1 MTSRILLRVVSD
13 CAASSLPLLAN
24 RCRGFAHRLS
34 RWSHTYASTLHTQQ
48 EPFHPI
54 PNKYPVWLNADQVFD
69 KLLDSNQKIFIHGGA
84 ATPAHLIERMV
95 EAGKRR
101 QLSNIGLIHIHTEG
115 EAPYNEPDCDGIF
128 RSNSLFT
135 SSNCRSAIQA
145 GRADFT
151 PIFLSEIP
159 LLFRRGFVQ
168 LDVALI
174 MVTPPDRHGFCSL
187 GPSVDCTRAAI
198 QNARYIVAQVNPKLP
213 RTRGDASI
221 HCSHIDCMVHMPQP
235 MHELAG
241 REINPEEQKI
251 GKLIADNLVANGATL
266 QTGIGSIPDA
276 VLGSLTEHKE
286 LGVHTE
292 MFSDGVVDLTE
303 AGAIT
308 NSRKKIKP
316 GKIVTGFVIGTNKV
330 FNFIDDNAMVELCD
344 IQFVNQ
350 VSVINLNPRV
360 TAINSCIEIDLT
372 GQVVSDSIGSRIYS
386 GVGGQ
391 MDFIRGAALST
402 DGLGCPS
409 SRCSPPRRRAAAKF
423 LKLQLITKLIHCTVP
438 GAGVVTT
445 RAHVH
450 YVVTEYGIAQLWGK
464 NLRQRA
470 HHLVQIAHPDHREA
484 LEKAAYE
491 RLGCM
496 PSAD

>member
-1 MTSRILLRVVSD
+1 
-13 CAASSLPLLAN
+13 
-24 RCRGFAHRLS
+24 RG
-34 RWSHTYASTLHTQQ
+34 
-48 EPFHPI
+48 
-54 PNKYPVWLNADQVFD
+54 
-69 KLLDSNQKIFIHGGA
+69 
-84 ATPAHLIERMV
+84 
-95 EAGKRR
+95 
-101 QLSNIGLIHIHTEG
+101 
-115 EAPYNEPDCDGIF
+115 APYNEPDCDGIF

-198 QNARYIVAQVNPKLP
+198 QNARYIVAQTPLSTV
-213 RTRGDASI
+213 RTSTAWCTCRSRCTNWLVA
-221 HCSHIDCMVHMPQP
+221 
-235 MHELAG
+235 
-241 REINPEEQKI
+241 RINPEEQKI

-286 LGVHTE
+286 LG
-292 MFSDGVVDLTE
+292 MGVVDLTE

-350 VSVINLNPRV
+350 ARW
-360 TAINSCIEIDLT
+360 
-372 GQVVSDSIGSRIYS
+372 VSDSIGSRIYS

-402 DGLGCPS
+402 DGLGVPII
-409 SRCSPPRRRAAAKF
+409 A
-423 LKLQLITKLIHCTVP
+423 LQSATKKGGSKIVP
-438 GAGVVTT
+438 FIK
-445 RAHVH
+445 
-450 YVVTEYGIAQLWGK
+450 E
-464 NLRQRA
+464 
-470 HHLVQIAHPDHREA
+470 
-484 LEKAAYE
+484 
-491 RLGCM
+491 
-496 PSAD
+496 

>member
-1 MTSRILLRVVSD
+1 
-13 CAASSLPLLAN
+13 
-24 RCRGFAHRLS
+24 
-34 RWSHTYASTLHTQQ
+34 
-48 EPFHPI
+48 
-54 PNKYPVWLNADQVFD
+54 VFD
-69 KLLDSNQKIFIHGGA
+69 KLLDSNQKIFIHGRRGH
-84 ATPAHLIERMV
+84 PAHLIERMV

-198 QNARYIVAQVNPKLP
+198 QNARYIVAQTPLSTV
-213 RTRGDASI
+213 RTSTAWCTCRSRCTNWLVARDSTQR
-221 HCSHIDCMVHMPQP
+221 SK
-235 MHELAG
+235 
-241 REINPEEQKI
+241 KI

-344 IQFVNQ
+344 IQCP
-350 VSVINLNPRV
+350 VINLNPESPPSTRASRS
-360 TAINSCIEIDLT
+360 TLT

-402 DGLGCPS
+402 DGLGVPII
-409 SRCSPPRRRAAAKF
+409 A
-423 LKLQLITKLIHCTVP
+423 LQSATKKGGSKIVP
-438 GAGVVTT
+438 FIKEGAGVVTT